1 MAGKIIT
8 DFIKMQLFKKGG
20 AIASDKAVKF
30 SADALETRL
39 KNLGIDP
46 NSLNN
51 QTELKQLLAYVKQ
64 MEDQQFNQLYGNVLS
79 GEDAARFLNK
89 AFPKKGEV
97 IPFPSHDLSLL
108 L

>member
-39 KNLGIDP
+39 KNLGIEHFLPKPYSGRDV
-46 NSLNN
+46 
-51 QTELKQLLAYVKQ
+51 LKAV
-64 MEDQQFNQLYGNVLS
+64 DHCLS
-79 GEDAARFLNK
+79 Q
-89 AFPKKGEV
+89 
-97 IPFPSHDLSLL
+97 I
-108 L
+108 